1 MLFEKVKEILLRPKE
16 TWSKIKQEPTSL
28 LQVLIT
34 YAMPLALLPV
44 VFGMLGFSLIG
55 HRYGFG
61 PVGGVFRIP
70 ITYSLIWAIV
80 SYVLTLVGLFIEGL
94 VINAL
99 APSFGSKQNLAN
111 ACKLAVYAY
120 TPAFIAGI
128 LNVIPALSVVV
139 FLLSLYGIYLLF
151 LGFPVMMETPS
162 DKVLVYLIVTIIVII
177 VIFSIIGAVSGA
189 ILSALWSPVLF

>member
-1 MLFEKVKEILLRPKE
+1 MLFEKVKEILLQPKAA
-16 TWSKIKQEPTSL
+16 WLKIKREPTSA

-44 VFGMLGFSLIG
+44 VFGMLGLSMIG

-61 PVGGVFRIP
+61 PVGGIFRIP

-99 APSFGSKQNLAN
+99 APSFGSKKHLTN
-111 ACKLAVYAY
+111 AFKLAVYAY

-128 LNVIPALSVVV
+128 LSIIPALSVLV

-151 LGFPVMMETPS
+151 LGFPVMMETPD
-162 DKVLVYLIVTIIVII
+162 DKVLLYLIVTIIVII
-177 VIFSIIGAVSGA
+177 VIFAIISAVSGA